1 MSIPRDTPLVTPL
14 VTGDWLAGHL
24 TDPAIRPNLR
34 VVDASWYLPAAGRN
48 GRSEYE
54 AGHIPGAVF
63 WDIDEIADKTSG
75 LPHMMP
81 GPDEFARHMEALGI
95 GNDTNVVLYDGLGLF
110 TAARPW
116 WMLRAMGHENV
127 AILDGGLAKW
137 RAEGRPL
144 STEAAASAPT
154 TFTPNMNFSFFHNIN
169 DLNNFLTSKEKQI
182 IDARSASRFA
192 GAEPEPRPGCRPGHI
207 PGSLNAHYDA
217 MLNPADK
224 TVKNTDGLKAL
235 FEGAGVDLEKPVVT
249 TCGSGVTACMLA
261 LGLHLIGKHDVA
273 VYDGSWAEWGTAEDT
288 PVETG

>member
-1 MSIPRDTPLVTPL
+1 MSTQRDTPLVTPL
-14 VTGDWLAGHL
+14 VTGDWLAEHL

-48 GRSEYE
+48 GRAEYE

-81 GPDEFARHMEALGI
+81 GPDDFALHMQMIGI

-127 AILDGGLAKW
+127 AILDGGLPKW
-137 RAEGRPL
+137 IAEGRPL
-144 STEAAASAPT
+144 STEAAASAAT
-154 TFTPNMNFSFFHNIN
+154 TFTPRINTSFFHNIN
-169 DLNNFLTSKEKQI
+169 VLKNFLTSKEKQI

-224 TVKNTDGLKAL
+224 TVKNSDALKAL
-235 FEGAGVDLEKPVVT
+235 FEGAGVDLGKPVVT

-273 VYDGSWAEWGTAEDT
+273 VYDGSWADWGTAEDT